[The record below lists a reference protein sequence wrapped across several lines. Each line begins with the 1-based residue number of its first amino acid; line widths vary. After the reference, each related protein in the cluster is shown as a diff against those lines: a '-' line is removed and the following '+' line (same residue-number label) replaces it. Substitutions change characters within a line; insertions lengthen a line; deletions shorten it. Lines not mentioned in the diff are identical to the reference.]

1 MNAKKCTSTRFSQY
15 KVVRA
20 HEPGSFW
27 RENVIGVVTLLRVLA
42 EAYNT
47 SGFSEDVVV
56 MKTSDHI
63 LEVISF
69 CDRERV

>member
-1 MNAKKCTSTRFSQY
+1 MRTR
-15 KVVRA
+15 
-20 HEPGSFW
+20 EPASFW

-47 SGFSEDVVV
+47 SDFSEDVVV

-63 LEVISF
+63 LEVTSF

>member
-1 MNAKKCTSTRFSQY
+1 M
-15 KVVRA
+15 RA

-27 RENVIGVVTLLRVLA
+27 QENVIGVDTPLRVLA

-47 SGFSEDVVV
+47 SGFSEDVLV

-63 LEVISF
+63 LEVISL
-69 CDRERV
+69 CDRKRV